1 MILTAPGRLHGLP
14 HRRTGRFGHVPR
26 FQRRVGE
33 GDHACRTK
41 NWQRSGFTDGNR
53 WKLGNS
59 CDFFAGISELSGT
72 LAIWN
77 GKSQRE
83 DHL

>member
-33 GDHACRTK
+33 GDHAWVPK
-41 NWQRSGFTDGNR
+41 NGPKTRQKMGKGPGLLMEIDGN
-53 WKLGNS
+53 W
-59 CDFFAGISELSGT
+59 
-72 LAIWN
+72 AIRVTFLRGSVN
-77 GKSQRE
+77 FQE
-83 DHL
+83 H